1 MVFVVYDLS
10 LKTKNFLYFFYQRFR
25 NVCLRR
31 EKNGPRAKRKRE
43 GGGGERG
50 SVNRMIIFHQSFR
63 EVSLQVFGFLQKL
76 LVCSLPIC

>member
-43 GGGGERG
+43 GGGGEEGFSQPNDKIPSEFSRG
-50 SVNRMIIFHQSFR
+50 FSPRFWV
-63 EVSLQVFGFLQKL
+63 LQKV
-76 LVCSLPIC
+76 LVCSLPMC